1 MRGHKMGKLTTNWL
15 INTTWKVS
23 NNGVFSGLY
32 FPAFGPNMERYL
44 SAFSPNTGKY
54 VTEKTPYLDTFHA
67 VKVVDL
73 IQKIS
78 LTFINGSMTNIIKDI
93 FSETITTPCVCF
105 LCPICNVRQVCL
117 TQLFTCLKAKIE
129 TPKK

>member
-1 MRGHKMGKLTTNWL
+1 M
-15 INTTWKVS
+15 S

-78 LTFINGSMTNIIKDI
+78 LTFINGTKEAQKWIYDEHYQRYLLRNYNNSLRLLSM
-93 FSETITTPCVCF
+93 SY
-105 LCPICNVRQVCL
+105 L
-117 TQLFTCLKAKIE
+117 
-129 TPKK
+129 